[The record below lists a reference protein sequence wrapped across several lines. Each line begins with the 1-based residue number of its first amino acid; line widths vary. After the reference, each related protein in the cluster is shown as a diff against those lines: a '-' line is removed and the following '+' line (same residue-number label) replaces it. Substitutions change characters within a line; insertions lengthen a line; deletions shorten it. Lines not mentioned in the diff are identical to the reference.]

1 VRPGGGVTGARL
13 LKRRD
18 LFPHPVI
25 DGREAR
31 DHSLARLRRRM
42 GSLLV
47 SGSERDEAELERRLR
62 CLPGVT
68 RPNVVAVASPK
79 GGVGKTTCAFLVGN
93 LLASHLKLRA
103 IAVDANPGVGTLGRF
118 GADYVGAES
127 SLTELLAN
135 AGRLGTAAE
144 LRRYVARLPSGLHL
158 LPSSHDTT
166 RGAHPGP
173 DGYGELIAFLSCFYE
188 TVVLDLGSGVTRPLA
203 QLAVDRA
210 DQIVLVTTPDQLT
223 ATLAIHA
230 LDQLDRERTTVVVNR
245 THPRLVPELRAI
257 EECLA
262 RRDAPQPVTLPND
275 ARVAMMLDSGTYSLE
290 ALDRRTRV
298 PVKRLGL
305 AVAERLV

>member
-1 VRPGGGVTGARL
+1 VRPDGGVSGARHL
-13 LKRRD
+13 QRRD
-18 LFPHPVI
+18 LFPRPVI
-25 DGREAR
+25 DGRETR

-62 CLPGVT
+62 SHPGVT

-79 GGVGKTTCAFLVGN
+79 GGVGKTTAAFLVGN

-103 IAVDANPGVGTLGRF
+103 IAVDANPGFGTLGWF
-118 GADYVGAES
+118 GPDHGQVGS
-127 SLTELLAN
+127 SLTELLDD

-144 LRRYVARLPSGLHL
+144 VRRYVARLPSGLHL
-158 LPSSHDTT
+158 LASSHDTT
-166 RGAHPGP
+166 GGAQPGP

-188 TVVLDLGSGVTRPLA
+188 TVVLDLGSGVTSPLA
-203 QLAVDRA
+203 RLAIDRA

-223 ATLAIHA
+223 ATLAVHA

-245 THPRLVPELRAI
+245 THPRLAPELRAI
-257 EECLA
+257 EECLD
-262 RRDAPQPVTLPND
+262 RRDARPPVTLPND
-275 ARVAMMLDSGTYSLE
+275 ARLAVMLDSGAYSLE
-290 ALDRRTRV
+290 ALDRRTRLS
-298 PVKRLGL
+298 VKRLGL